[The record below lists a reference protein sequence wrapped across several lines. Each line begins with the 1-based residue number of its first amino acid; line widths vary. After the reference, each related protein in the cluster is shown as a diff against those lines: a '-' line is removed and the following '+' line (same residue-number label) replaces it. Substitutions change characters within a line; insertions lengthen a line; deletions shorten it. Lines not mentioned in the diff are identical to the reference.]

1 MSQCSVG
8 MGWSETECWL
18 KRNEERLGV
27 CLCLFERRGEISN
40 FGVLLKCED
49 RKLILLHLVKF
60 SLKEI
65 SPKAVLLQ
73 GYCDFFFHLNS
84 AVET

>member
-8 MGWSETECWL
+8 MGLNETECWL

-27 CLCLFERRGEISN
+27 CLCLFERRGEISD

-60 SLKEI
+60 CLKEI

-73 GYCDFFFHLNS
+73 RHCDFSFHLNRP
-84 AVET
+84 

>member
-8 MGWSETECWL
+8 MGWNETECWL

-40 FGVLLKCED
+40 FRVLLKCED

-60 SLKEI
+60 CLYHQK
-65 SPKAVLLQ
+65 L
-73 GYCDFFFHLNS
+73 FFCKDIATFLFI
-84 AVET
+84 

>member
-8 MGWSETECWL
+8 MGLNETECWL

-40 FGVLLKCED
+40 FRMFLKCED
-49 RKLILLHLVKF
+49 RKLILLH
-60 SLKEI
+60 SLKFCLKDI
-65 SPKAVLLQ
+65 TKSCTFAWTL
-73 GYCDFFFHLNS
+73 
-84 AVET
+84 